1 MSMPFVNILR
11 ALHAL
16 TIHWTFDVFVFAAFV
31 TVLRLIGPFSS
42 MISVRILRANLCKH
56 RFDQHAACHGPLR
69 LSRDI
74 IHKTYL
80 FESKV

>member
-1 MSMPFVNILR
+1 MPFVNILR

-16 TIHWTFDVFVFAAFV
+16 TFHWTSDVFVFAAFV

-42 MISVRILRANLCKH
+42 MIYVRILLLRANLCKH
-56 RFDQHAACHGPLR
+56 RFDQHAACHGPLC
-69 LSRDI
+69 LSRGI

-80 FESKV
+80 SGSKV